1 MRPACA
7 LILLAVVVLS
17 GCEPSS
23 PLIVNAPLE
32 PIHANLVKINIAYC
46 RFIAANHRPPRG
58 PEDIQ
63 PLLAKMGSPDEILRS
78 PRDGQPLVICWG
90 ADPRKLLSSAKSTP
104 VLAYERRGVNGS
116 RYVLTAIHSVEL
128 MPDAEF
134 RAASFP
140 PGHHSEF

>member
-17 GCEPSS
+17 GCEPST
-23 PLIVNAPLE
+23 PLIVNTPV
-32 PIHANLVKINIAYC
+32 PPTQANLIKINIAYC
-46 RFIAANHRPPRG
+46 RYLAETGRPPQSSK
-58 PEDIQ
+58 DIQ

-90 ADPRKLLSSAKSTP
+90 VSPRKLLSSAKSTP

-140 PGHHSEF
+140 PGHHPEF